1 MIRATS
7 IGLAASLSLALVSP
21 GGADELAVEAEFSE
35 TKVVFALK
43 GPRANVTLSIT
54 GPNEFHATVSSKGAA
69 TLDLARFGQV
79 DDGEYT
85 YHLTAAT
92 EEPVKI
98 RTPLD
103 NGREGGKAGV
113 KSAAA
118 SGTFLVKDGL
128 IVTRKTASKPDVVGG
143 SAGDDQD

>member
-1 MIRATS
+1 M
-7 IGLAASLSLALVSP
+7 
-21 GGADELAVEAEFSE
+21 
-35 TKVVFALK
+35 
-43 GPRANVTLSIT
+43 TLSVT
-54 GPNEFHATVSSKGAA
+54 GPNEFHATVSSRGGAA
-69 TLDLARFGQV
+69 LDLARFGPV

-118 SGTFLVKDGL
+118 SGTFLVKDGV
-128 IVTRKTASKPDVVGG
+128 IVRRGTAPEPNVIGG
-143 SAGDDQD
+143 SVGDDQD